1 MSLIVDIK
9 KRLGSFSLSAQLEAG
24 EGVTGILGS
33 SGCGKSMTLKCIAG
47 IERPDSGHIEL
58 DGVVLYDSR
67 KRIDLHPQQRRVGY
81 LFQNYA
87 LFPNMTL
94 RQNIL
99 CGLRNQLDKAQREKE
114 ADEMIA
120 LMGLNGLEKH
130 RPYQLSGG
138 QQQRVAIARAL
149 VNRPRVLL
157 LDEPLGALDL
167 KLRKGMQIELKR
179 MQQKLG
185 ITFIYVTHDQEEA
198 LTMSDT
204 IVVMNEGVIQ
214 QIGTPADIYNEPKN
228 VFVAKFIGESNIIPG
243 VMLEDY
249 KVRFHDID
257 FECVDAGFGC
267 NTPVDVVVRPEDIDI
282 MPLGKTALKGT
293 IKSVLFMGV
302 HYEFRIETGS
312 FTWTVHS
319 TDYVAPDTEI
329 SLEIVPD
336 AIHIMHKSLKHDEQE
351 LLTED
356 EIADAA
362 AAAEEE

>member
-99 CGLRNQLDKAQREKE
+99 CGLGNQLDKAQREKE

-130 RPYQLSGG
+130 RP
-138 QQQRVAIARAL
+138 
-149 VNRPRVLL
+149 
-157 LDEPLGALDL
+157 
-167 KLRKGMQIELKR
+167 
-179 MQQKLG
+179 
-185 ITFIYVTHDQEEA
+185 
-198 LTMSDT
+198 
-204 IVVMNEGVIQ
+204 
-214 QIGTPADIYNEPKN
+214 
-228 VFVAKFIGESNIIPG
+228 
-243 VMLEDY
+243 
-249 KVRFHDID
+249 
-257 FECVDAGFGC
+257 
-267 NTPVDVVVRPEDIDI
+267 
-282 MPLGKTALKGT
+282 
-293 IKSVLFMGV
+293 
-302 HYEFRIETGS
+302 
-312 FTWTVHS
+312 
-319 TDYVAPDTEI
+319 
-329 SLEIVPD
+329 
-336 AIHIMHKSLKHDEQE
+336 
-351 LLTED
+351 
-356 EIADAA
+356 
-362 AAAEEE
+362 

>member
-99 CGLRNQLDKAQREKE
+99 CGLKNQPDRAQRVKE

-120 LMGLNGLEKH
+120 LMGLNGLERH

-138 QQQRVAIARAL
+138 QQQRAALGRIL
-149 VNRPRVLL
+149 VNKPRLL
-157 LDEPLGALDL
+157 MLDEPFSALDTYLRERLQAEMRELL
-167 KLRKGMQIELKR
+167 KNYGGPVLL
-179 MQQKLG
+179 
-185 ITFIYVTHDQEEA
+185 VTHSRDEA
-198 LTMSDT
+198 YRLCRS
-204 IVVMNEGVIQ
+204 IAVMDKGST
-214 QIGTPADIYNEPKN
+214 TPPRPTKEL
-228 VFVAKFIGESNIIPG
+228 F
-243 VMLEDY
+243 EDP
-249 KVRFHDID
+249 H
-257 FECVDAGFGC
+257 
-267 NTPVDVVVRPEDIDI
+267 
-282 MPLGKTALKGT
+282 
-293 IKSVLFMGV
+293 
-302 HYEFRIETGS
+302 
-312 FTWTVHS
+312 TV
-319 TDYVAPDTEI
+319 
-329 SLEIVPD
+329 
-336 AIHIMHKSLKHDEQE
+336 
-351 LLTED
+351 
-356 EIADAA
+356 AA
-362 AAAEEE
+362 ASLTGCKNISKAEKRGEHSFMP

>member
-99 CGLRNQLDKAQREKE
+99 CGLRNQPDKAQRVKE

-120 LMGLNGLEKH
+120 MMGLQGLEKH

-138 QQQRVAIARAL
+138 QQQRAALGTGEQAKASDAGRAVFRAGYIPSGEASGGDAGAAQKL
-149 VNRPRVLL
+149 RRPR
-157 LDEPLGALDL
+157 PA
-167 KLRKGMQIELKR
+167 RYT
-179 MQQKLG
+179 QQGRG
-185 ITFIYVTHDQEEA
+185 IQT
-198 LTMSDT
+198 L
-204 IVVMNEGVIQ
+204 
-214 QIGTPADIYNEPKN
+214 
-228 VFVAKFIGESNIIPG
+228 
-243 VMLEDY
+243 
-249 KVRFHDID
+249 
-257 FECVDAGFGC
+257 
-267 NTPVDVVVRPEDIDI
+267 PEYRCD
-282 MPLGKTALKGT
+282 G
-293 IKSVLFMGV
+293 
-302 HYEFRIETGS
+302 
-312 FTWTVHS
+312 
-319 TDYVAPDTEI
+319 
-329 SLEIVPD
+329 
-336 AIHIMHKSLKHDEQE
+336 
-351 LLTED
+351 
-356 EIADAA
+356 
-362 AAAEEE
+362 